1 MAKELET
8 LPEVTYLP
16 VQLSQLVIKKWTGD
30 IIDYEKGAQIAKVY
44 HGRGRCEF
52 KEGHIYNGE
61 MKYGLLHGDGEF
73 IWKDGTKYYGE
84 FRNNEITGK
93 GKYEWTDKSTYLGY
107 VKNGM
112 RDGEGKYVNKAEGV
126 EYNGEWQNGLRHGEG
141 ILKYKNGSI
150 YEGQWAYGQKSG
162 KGKMTYASGNY
173 YDGEWKNNKRNGE
186 GVMHWKTTN
195 EKYTGHWDDGYQSGF
210 GTHIWLE
217 GSGENKLLRNR
228 YVGYWR
234 KGLRHGQGTFY
245 YSNGSKYE
253 GEWHDNLKHGVGIF
267 TFEDG
272 TTYHGPF
279 ENDRMVNRSLQGVA
293 QIGTSETE
301 KQETSGTS
309 PKKTN
314 KVKPKGGKEEKGG
327 KVVASNRVKKEVES
341 NPFKILIDISDLVEL
356 ENNPAEVEK
365 EVQNI
370 LLRYNSEIK
379 KWYKVYSKKIEATKS
394 EESFALTL
402 RQVWRFFRDTQ
413 IVSSD
418 STLAIVDRVFNQG
431 RKNHFTILGEKD
443 KHKFHLVASKIGEWR
458 PTTDQSNGK
467 QSPPLL
473 ESNVRHEE
481 SKGNK
486 DGSGNNA
493 LDSKHPSQIGENVG
507 DSFIIEKTDNVKIE
521 SSKLDMLDSDS
532 DEEIEEFAELDAE
545 NLHDSSKA
553 ILQRQFFEAIVRAC
567 HVSYA
572 NTTNFKTLADK
583 LDDMMKNHCAP
594 FATKNKAKTPD
605 DEKSFKLAE
614 KVFDMLDKEL
624 NDLFNSIS
632 KKDGKPV
639 FGVIDRTI
647 EVEDLVRFLKKI
659 ELLWNETP
667 PQKEKPETD
676 EAPKEAEVEGEDTK
690 AQEDQNESAKS
701 KAADLSKSMKKEE
714 VEHVE
719 GEGEKVEPPVVDDPV
734 QQCPTN
740 KISLLELVNI
750 IEKYYNPRKTLAAL
764 IESKIDPEDYNKEY
778 NIHKLTNRYYMHI
791 RGSELIMHE
800 FKEILL
806 EISML
811 LKSKTEDESGK
822 PKVRSMLKKFIEES
836 LLKRVGAFED
846 IQKGTSLL
854 SKTSAGR
861 TWPDSHK
868 DKLIGERKE
877 AERVRQAEEKKRK
890 EEEEKQHRE
899 LELMREEDTPAL
911 SAQQV
916 EQLKRQQEM
925 EEKLR
930 KEQEEA
936 DALDEEDEDEL
947 DEDEV
952 DDDSAIDQET
962 D

>member
-1 MAKELET
+1 MELET

-16 VQLSQLVIKKWTGD
+16 IQLSQLVIKKWTGD

-93 GKYEWTDKSTYLGY
+93 GRYEWTDKSTYTGY

-112 RDGEGKYVNKAEGV
+112 RHGEGKYVNKAEGV
-126 EYNGEWQNGLRHGEG
+126 EYNGEWENGLRHGEG
-141 ILKYKNGSI
+141 VLKYKNGSL
-150 YEGQWAYGQKSG
+150 YEGEWAYGQKSG

-253 GEWHDNLKHGVGIF
+253 GEWHDNLKHGIGIF

-293 QIGTSETE
+293 QIGTAEAE
-301 KQETSGTS
+301 KQDNSATS
-309 PKKTN
+309 PKKGN
-314 KVKPKGGKEEKGG
+314 KVKPKGGKDEKGG
-327 KVVASNRVKKEVES
+327 KVIAANRIKKEVES
-341 NPFKILIDISDLVEL
+341 NPFKTLIDISDLVEL
-356 ENNPAEVEK
+356 EKNPAEVEK
-365 EVQNI
+365 EIQNT
-370 LLRYNSEIK
+370 LLRYNSDIK
-379 KWYKVYSKKIEATKS
+379 KWYKYYSKKVEAVKS

-418 STLAIVDRVFNQG
+418 STLAIIDRVFNQG
-431 RKNHFTILGEKD
+431 RKNHFLILGEKD
-443 KHKFHLVASKIGEWR
+443 KHKFHLAASKIGEWR
-458 PTTDQSNGK
+458 PTTDVTNEKHQT
-467 QSPPLL
+467 PVL
-473 ESNVRHEE
+473 ESNVRNED
-481 SKGNK
+481 SKTNK
-486 DGSGNNA
+486 DN
-493 LDSKHPSQIGENVG
+493 SKTDGQLKDPSQIGQNVG
-507 DSFIIEKTDNVKIE
+507 DSFIIEKADNVKIE

-532 DEEIEEFAELDAE
+532 DEDIEEFAELDAE
-545 NLHDSSKA
+545 NLHDHGKA
-553 ILQRQFFEAIVRAC
+553 ILQRQFYEAIVRAC

-572 NTTNFKTLADK
+572 NTSNFKTLADK
-583 LDDMMKNHCAP
+583 LNDMMKNHCAP
-594 FATKNKAKTPD
+594 LATKNKAKTAD
-605 DEKSFKLAE
+605 DEKNFKLAE
-614 KVFDMLDKEL
+614 KVFDMLDNEL
-624 NDLFNSIS
+624 NELFNFIS

-667 PQKEKPETD
+667 PHKDKPSEGGEKKQHEPEPHVIEKQPD
-676 EAPKEAEVEGEDTK
+676 P
-690 AQEDQNESAKS
+690 NETAKS
-701 KAADLSKSMKKEE
+701 KPGDKSKVNAEEAKKEVVEEHHE
-714 VEHVE
+714 VKEDHPKMQDAVYE
-719 GEGEKVEPPVVDDPV
+719 
-734 QQCPTN
+734 CPTDR
-740 KISLLELVNI
+740 ITLLELINI
-750 IEKYYNPRKTLAAL
+750 IEKYYNPNKRLVSV
-764 IESKIDPEDYNKEY
+764 ISSKIPADDHNREY
-778 NIHKLTNRYYMHI
+778 NVHKLTNRYYMHI
-791 RGSELIMHE
+791 KGSELIIHE

-811 LKSKTEDESGK
+811 LKNKVDPDASNPGIRSG
-822 PKVRSMLKKFIEES
+822 LKKFIEKTLLRRFAAFKDIEKGRS
-836 LLKRVGAFED
+836 LLPTICRK
-846 IQKGTSLL
+846 
-854 SKTSAGR
+854 
-861 TWPDSHK
+861 WPDSHK
-868 DKLIGERKE
+868 DRLIEERKE
-877 AERVRQAEEKKRK
+877 AKRLHEAAEAKRK
-890 EEEEKQHRE
+890 EEEQKQMLE
-899 LELMREEDTPAL
+899 LELMQAEDTPAL
-911 SAQQV
+911 SA
-916 EQLKRQQEM
+916 EQIEEMRKQQEH
-925 EEKLR
+925 EERMR

-947 DEDEV
+947 DDDNDESV
-952 DDDSAIDQET
+952 GDVTE
-962 D
+962 

>member
-1 MAKELET
+1 MAQELET
-8 LPEVTYLP
+8 LPQVTYLP
-16 VQLSQLVIKKWTGD
+16 VQLSQLVIKKWTGE

-112 RDGEGKYVNKAEGV
+112 RHGEGKYVNKAEGV
-126 EYNGEWQNGLRHGEG
+126 EYNGEWENGLRHGEG
-141 ILKYKNGSI
+141 VLKYKNGSI

-253 GEWHDNLKHGVGIF
+253 GEWKDNLKHGIGIF

-279 ENDRMVNRSLQGVA
+279 ENDRMVNRSLQGIA
-293 QIGTSETE
+293 QLGTSETE
-301 KQETSGTS
+301 NKDKSETT
-309 PKKTN
+309 KKT
-314 KVKPKGGKEEKGG
+314 KVKPKGKDDKGG
-327 KVVASNRVKKEVES
+327 KVIAANRIKKEVEG
-341 NPFKILIDISDLVEL
+341 NPFKTLIDITDLVEL
-356 ENNPAEVEK
+356 EVNSAEVEK

-370 LLRYNSEIK
+370 LLRYNSDIK
-379 KWYKVYSKKIEATKS
+379 KWYKFYSKKVEAVKS

-402 RQVWRFFRDTQ
+402 RQIWRFFRDTQ

-418 STLAIVDRVFNQG
+418 STLATINRVFNQG

-443 KHKFHLVASKIGEWR
+443 KHKFHLVASKVGEWR
-458 PTTDQSNGK
+458 PTTEKTEEKHSA
-467 QSPPLL
+467 PML
-473 ESNVRHEE
+473 ESNSRAEPKEE
-481 SKGNK
+481 SKNIHHEDEEIK
-486 DGSGNNA
+486 DPA
-493 LDSKHPSQIGENVG
+493 QIGENVG

-532 DEEIEEFAELDAE
+532 EEDIEEFAELDAD
-545 NLHDSSKA
+545 NLHDSTKA

-572 NTTNFKTLADK
+572 NTPSLKNLAEK

-594 FATKNKAKTPD
+594 FATKNKAKTP
-605 DEKSFKLAE
+605 EEE
-614 KVFDMLDKEL
+614 KVFKSTDKIFEMVNNEL
-624 NDLFNSIS
+624 EELFNSIS

-647 EVEDLVRFLKKI
+647 EIEDLVRFFKKI
-659 ELLWNETP
+659 DILWNETP
-667 PQKEKPETD
+667 PQKDLPVEENKNLEAAAHHEEK
-676 EAPKEAEVEGEDTK
+676 
-690 AQEDQNESAKS
+690 QEDHNETAKS
-701 KAADLSKSMKKEE
+701 KHPDDSKAHK
-714 VEHVE
+714 VE
-719 GEGEKVEPPVVDDPV
+719 GEGDEKKEELPIQEENFECPVD
-734 QQCPTN
+734 
-740 KISLLELVNI
+740 KISLIELIHI
-750 IEKYYNPRKTLAAL
+750 IEKYYNPKKTLTYL
-764 IESKIDPEDYNKEY
+764 IRHNIDPDDYNKVY
-778 NIHKLTNRYYMHI
+778 NIHKLSNRYYMHI
-791 RGSELIMHE
+791 KGSELIIFE
-800 FKEILL
+800 FKEILF
-806 EISML
+806 EISLL
-811 LKSKTEDESGK
+811 LKHKAEEASGK
-822 PKVRSMLKKFIEES
+822 PKTTTKVKSTLKKFIDDV
-836 LLKRVGAFED
+836 LLKRWSAFKDVETGKATMNV
-846 IQKGTSLL
+846 IGQ
-854 SKTSAGR
+854 AR

-868 DKLIGERKE
+868 DKLIEERRE
-877 AERVRQAEEKKRK
+877 AERVRQAAEKKRK
-890 EEEEKQHRE
+890 EEEKKQMIE
-899 LELMREEDTPAL
+899 LKLMAVEDQPAL
-911 SAQQV
+911 SPQ
-916 EQLKRQQEM
+916 ELEELKKQKELEERLRKQQE
-925 EEKLR
+925 
-930 KEQEEA
+930 A
-936 DALDEEDEDEL
+936 DDALDEEDEDENEEDQ
-947 DEDEV
+947 DEESVADNSE
-952 DDDSAIDQET
+952 A
-962 D
+962 